1 MTALMIILAVIA
13 LILLVAM
20 TGITVI
26 LKADGDMTCTL
37 KILFFRLRLF
47 PKKEKKPKLRN
58 FRIKNFRRMR
68 LREEKKQLKQAKK
81 RAEKDRKK
89 AKKAEK
95 APKEPEEKPAF
106 RDEVHYY
113 LELARTAL
121 LAAVKKF
128 GKYLVITVRKIDIT
142 VSGDDPAKIAL
153 TYGYAV
159 QTAAYIKEL
168 ADNTLKTKYRGEAPN
183 IAVGVDWLSGK
194 SSIVLD
200 ISMKI
205 RVWQIISVLFTAL
218 KGYISVDKPKPG
230 KKDNGG
236 KDEND
241 KDGETAEAAP
251 GNGNKPAMAV
261 NGG

>member
-1 MTALMIILAVIA
+1 MHGGKARLSVRRVAPRLHAPGQHDPGALDPVSHAPKDAVSRQA
-13 LILLVAM
+13 DR
-20 TGITVI
+20 TGRQ
-26 LKADGDMTCTL
+26 TL
-37 KILFFRLRLF
+37 QQPVQLR
-47 PKKEKKPKLRN
+47 R
-58 FRIKNFRRMR
+58 
-68 LREEKKQLKQAKK
+68 Q
-81 RAEKDRKK
+81 
-89 AKKAEK
+89 K

-218 KGYISVDKPKPG
+218 KGYISVDKPKPE
-230 KKDNGG
+230 KKD
-236 KDEND
+236 KND

>member
-13 LILLVAM
+13 LILLAAM

-37 KILFFRLRLF
+37 KILFLKLRLF

-168 ADNTLKTKYRGEAPN
+168 ADNTLKTKYRGVAPY

-218 KGYISVDKPKPG
+218 KGYISVDKPKPE

-236 KDEND
+236 KDEKD

>member
-58 FRIKNFRRMR
+58 FRIKNFRRM
-68 LREEKKQLKQAKK
+68 KQAKK

-153 TYGYAV
+153 TYGYSV

-168 ADNTLKTKYRGEAPN
+168 ADNTLKTKYRGEAPY
-183 IAVGVDWLSGK
+183 IAVRVDWLSGK

-218 KGYISVDKPKPG
+218 KGYISVDKPKPE

-236 KDEND
+236 KDEKD

>member
-1 MTALMIILAVIA
+1 
-13 LILLVAM
+13 
-20 TGITVI
+20 
-26 LKADGDMTCTL
+26 
-37 KILFFRLRLF
+37 
-47 PKKEKKPKLRN
+47 
-58 FRIKNFRRMR
+58 MR

-113 LELARTAL
+113 LELVRTAL

-168 ADNTLKTKYRGEAPN
+168 ADNTLKTKYRGEAPY

-218 KGYISVDKPKPG
+218 KGYISVDKPKPE

-236 KDEND
+236 KDEKD

>member
-1 MTALMIILAVIA
+1 MTALIIILAVIA
-13 LILLVAM
+13 LILLIAM

-37 KILFFRLRLF
+37 KILFFRFRLF

-68 LREEKKQLKQAKK
+68 LREEKKLIKSAKK
-81 RAEKDRKK
+81 DAEKEKKK
-89 AKKAEK
+89 AKKSAKAE
-95 APKEPEEKPAF
+95 KEPEEKPPL
-106 RDEVHYY
+106 RDEIHYY
-113 LELARTAL
+113 LELAKAAV

-153 TYGYAV
+153 TFGYAV

-194 SSIVLD
+194 SIIALD

-218 KGYISVDKPKPG
+218 KGYIGVDKPKPE

-236 KDEND
+236 KDEKD

-251 GNGNKPAMAV
+251 GNDNKSAMAV